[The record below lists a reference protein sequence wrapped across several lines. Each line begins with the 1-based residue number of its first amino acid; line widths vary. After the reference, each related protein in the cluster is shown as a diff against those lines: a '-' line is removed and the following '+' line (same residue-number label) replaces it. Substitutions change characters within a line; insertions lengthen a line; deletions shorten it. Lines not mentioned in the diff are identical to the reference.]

1 VNDRSTA
8 THDRAMIVA
17 PCVAVGFAVVWM
29 LVQMTTPES
38 GSGDFHFGQF
48 GAVPCQA
55 NGRVKPIDTV
65 ARTYLQIISGKQTF
79 ADENDKEHPAVEWL
93 LDTMASGLPSP
104 ETGKKGDSPAY
115 HHRVFR
121 VDSEQVLNM
130 LELKPRSGFR
140 YSYAEIVAN
149 VGKVKGA
156 KERLEAQGGTNL
168 DEVDRKMRE
177 LAGHLSIFQTLQEWK
192 VPNLEEREQQDL
204 GLVPPP
210 TGDSWLGLRDGV
222 RAEDP
227 RAMKFGELLF
237 TYRAGDAAA
246 FNKALDEYKQ
256 DLDKSYPVDT
266 ATARFE
272 TFFNNFAPF
281 YWCSLMYLVI
291 VVVCVKSWMPWTKP
305 WIRPLNAAAFWLTLF
320 TLLVHT
326 WALGARMH
334 IQGRPPVTNLYSSA
348 IFIGWG
354 SVGLC
359 LFLEYLF
366 KNGIANVG
374 AGALGAATLFIAH
387 FLGSEG
393 DTMEMLQ
400 AVLDTNFWLATHVV
414 CVTLGYTA
422 TFVAGFLGLAFIIL
436 GVFTPLLQKDWIK
449 TLGQATYG
457 VLCFATLL
465 SFTGTVLGGIWADQS
480 WGRFWG
486 WDPKENG
493 AVLIVIWN
501 ALILHARWA
510 GLVKERGIAVLVVFG
525 NIVTAWSWFGTNQL
539 GVGLHAYGF
548 NKHLATGCAV
558 FWVTQ
563 AFLIAAGCLPLK
575 YWWSFNVM
583 KFAPKPFARPSL

>member
-1 VNDRSTA
+1 MNDRTNI
-8 THDRAMIVA
+8 IVPVIA
-17 PCVAVGFAVVWM
+17 VAIGVVWM
-29 LVQMTTPES
+29 MVQMTAPEPS
-38 GSGDFHFGQF
+38 PNGMQIEEFGKL
-48 GAVPCQA
+48 PCQA
-55 NGRVKPIDTV
+55 GGRGKPIDTV
-65 ARTYLQIISGKQTF
+65 ARTSLQIISGRQTF
-79 ADENDKEHPAVEWL
+79 RDENDKEHPAIEFL
-93 LDTMASGLPSP
+93 LDAMISRPPFTDEEKDLPRVVN
-104 ETGKKGDSPAY
+104 
-115 HHRVFR
+115 HRIFR
-121 VDSEQVLNM
+121 VESEQLLNM
-130 LELKPRSGFR
+130 LGLKPREGFR
-140 YSYAEIVAN
+140 YSY
-149 VGKVKGA
+149 
-156 KERLEAQGGTNL
+156 LEVMGDTKKLNAALAQARKKDPKKL
-168 DEVDRKMRE
+168 DEVDSKLRE
-177 LAGHLSIFQTLQEWK
+177 LVGHIRLFEALTTMKLPTED
-192 VPNLEEREQQDL
+192 EEPRDL

-210 TGDSWLGLRDGV
+210 AGDTWVSAMDSFY
-222 RAEDP
+222 AKDP
-227 RAMKFGELLF
+227 RGIKFLSILVAYKRDNPAE
-237 TYRAGDAAA
+237 

-256 DLDKSYPVDT
+256 DLNQSLPDDVS
-266 ATARFE
+266 TARFE
-272 TFFNNFAPF
+272 AFFNHFAPF
-281 YWCSLMYLVI
+281 YWCSVVYLVVI
-291 VVVCVKSWMPWTKP
+291 VLCFVSWMAWTT
-305 WIRPLNAAAFWLTLF
+305 PLNRAAFWLTLLV
-320 TLLVHT
+320 LLVHT
-326 WALGARMH
+326 WALGARMY

-366 KNGIANVG
+366 KNGIAMVG
-374 AGALGAATLFIAH
+374 AGALGAASLFVAH

-422 TFVAGFLGLAFIIL
+422 TFVAGFLGVAFIIL
-436 GVFTPLLQKDWIK
+436 GVFTPFLTRDWFK
-449 TLGQATYG
+449 ALGQATYG

-563 AFLIAAGCLPLK
+563 AFLLAVGCLPLK
-575 YWWSFNVM
+575 YWWSFNAA
-583 KFAPKPFARPSL
+583 KFTPQPFARPSL